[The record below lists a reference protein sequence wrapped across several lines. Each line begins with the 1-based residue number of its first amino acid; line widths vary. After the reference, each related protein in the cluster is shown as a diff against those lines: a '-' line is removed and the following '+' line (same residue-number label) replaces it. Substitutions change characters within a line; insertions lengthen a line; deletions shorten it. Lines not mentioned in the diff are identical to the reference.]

1 VKETEWEGFSNAGRR
16 QFLNIWVFTEWRE
29 GRIRESS
36 LALVGEGR
44 RVAAHFSGNVF
55 GLVPEGQPADEIQ
68 RLIAHGADAVMVI
81 DTPLQDFYRAVVVS
95 EAMGQLLSPSEPNMI
110 LFCAGGTANEVASY
124 LSVKCRAGLVTDAAR
139 IDIEDGRPVVIK
151 NTLGEQIAHKLCI
164 QSNVQLVTIKPKE
177 LHTLEYDSRRSGP
190 VKKVEISSLPDASA
204 MELEDCVK
212 GNVHRLDISDA
223 DLIIAGGKGVG
234 GRQAFQRI
242 DRLAQLTGA
251 AGVGGSREAVLRGWV
266 SNEQQI
272 GQTGKEVAPRLL
284 IALGISGA
292 IQFLKGMEDAQS
304 VIAVNTD
311 KNAPIFNIA
320 DLKIVGDLH
329 EVLSALIHTLE
340 RTVVAQENH
349 SK

>member
-1 VKETEWEGFSNAGRR
+1 VKETEWAGFSNAGRR
-16 QFLNIWVFTEWRE
+16 QVLNIWVFTEWRE
-29 GRIRESS
+29 GRLRESS

-44 RVAAHFSGNVF
+44 RVAAHLCGNVF
-55 GLVPEGQPADEIQ
+55 ALVPDGQPPDEIQ
-68 RLIAHGADAVMVI
+68 RLIAHGADTVMVVE
-81 DTPLQDFYRAVVVS
+81 TPLQDFYRAVVVS
-95 EAMGQLLSPSEPNMI
+95 EAMGRLLSPSEPNMI
-110 LFCAGGTANEVASY
+110 VFCAGSTANEAASY

-190 VKKVEISSLPDASA
+190 VKKIEISSLPDASA
-204 MELEDCVK
+204 MELVDRVK
-212 GNVHRLDISDA
+212 GNAHRLDIADA

-234 GRQAFQRI
+234 DRQEFQRI

-251 AGVGGSREAVLRGWV
+251 GVGGSREAVSRGWV
-266 SNEQQI
+266 SSEQQI
-272 GQTGKEVAPRLL
+272 GQTGKDVAPRLL

-304 VIAVNTD
+304 VVAVNTD
-311 KNAPIFNIA
+311 KNAPIFNLA

-329 EVLSALIHTLE
+329 EVISALIHTLE
-340 RTVVAQENH
+340 QTVVERENH